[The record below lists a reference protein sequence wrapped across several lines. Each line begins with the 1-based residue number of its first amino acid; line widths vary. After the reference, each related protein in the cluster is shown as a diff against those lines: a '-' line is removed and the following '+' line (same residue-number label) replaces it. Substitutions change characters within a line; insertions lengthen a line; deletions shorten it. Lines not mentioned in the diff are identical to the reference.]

1 MTVARGT
8 RVRGRMADMDAAFP
22 ALTEMPAPQFVMSAE
37 GFRIATYS
45 WGDESAPT
53 VLCVHGFASSCRDN
67 WVSTGWVR
75 DLTRA
80 GFRVLGVDQR
90 GHGASDK
97 PHDPFAYGMDAFV
110 GDLVTVLDTYL
121 LESVLYAGYSLGAR
135 VGWQVAV
142 QVPDHIERAVLGG
155 IPDGRPLARLQIE
168 QARAYAEHGTPVE
181 DKVTWNYCTLAERV
195 PGNDLR
201 ALVALAEGMRL
212 GDADP
217 DPSNPPSQEILF
229 ATGSEDAI
237 IERSKL
243 LAAATPNGT
252 FVELPDRHHFNAPG
266 SRVFRQAALEFF
278 ARA

>member
-1 MTVARGT
+1 
-8 RVRGRMADMDAAFP
+8 MAHMDAAFP
-22 ALTEMPAPQFVMSAE
+22 ALTEMPAPQVVMS
-37 GFRIATYS
+37 GDGRRIATYS
-45 WGDESAPT
+45 WGADDAPT

-67 WVSTGWVR
+67 WVMTGWVR

-90 GHGASDK
+90 GHGMSDK
-97 PHDPFAYGMDAFV
+97 PHEASAFGMDAFV
-110 GDLVTVLDTYL
+110 DDIVTVLDTNL
-121 LESVLYAGYSLGAR
+121 LDRVHYAGYSLGAR

-142 QVPDHIERAVLGG
+142 QVPDRVDRAVLGG

-181 DKVTWNYCTLAERV
+181 DAVTRNYCTLAERV

-217 DPSNPPSQEILF
+217 DASNPPRQSILF

-237 IERSKL
+237 LEDSKK
-243 LAAATPNGT
+243 LADATPRGQ
-252 FVELPDRHHFNAPG
+252 FVELPARHHFNAPG
-266 SRVFRQAALEFF
+266 SRVFRQAAVEFF
-278 ARA
+278 GEGA

>member
-1 MTVARGT
+1 
-8 RVRGRMADMDAAFP
+8 MADMVDAIST
-22 ALTEMPAPQFVMSAE
+22 LTEMPAPKYVMS
-37 GFRIATYS
+37 GDGRRIATYL
-45 WGDESAPT
+45 WGDEDAPT

-97 PHDPFAYGMDAFV
+97 PHEASAFSMDALV
-110 GDLVTVLDTYL
+110 DDLVTVLDTHL
-121 LESVLYAGYSLGAR
+121 LDTVQYAGYSLGAR

-142 QVPDHIERAVLGG
+142 QVPDRIERAVLGG

-168 QARAYAEHGTPVE
+168 QARAYAEQGAPVE
-181 DKVTWNYCTLAERV
+181 DPVTRNYVTLAERV
-195 PGNDLR
+195 AGNDLR
-201 ALVALAEGMRL
+201 ALVALAGGMRS

-217 DPSNPPSQEILF
+217 DPEHPPLQRILF

-237 IERSKL
+237 LERSRG
-243 LAAATPNGT
+243 LADATPNGV

-266 SRVFRQAALEFF
+266 SRVFRQAAVEFF
-278 ARA
+278 TGRG

>member
-1 MTVARGT
+1 
-8 RVRGRMADMDAAFP
+8 MDSAFP

-37 GFRIATYS
+37 GHRIATYL
-45 WGDESAPT
+45 WGEGDGPT

-67 WVSTGWVR
+67 WVNTGWVR

-97 PHDPFAYGMDAFV
+97 PHESEAYGMDALTA
-110 GDLVTVLDTYL
+110 DLIAVLDTYL
-121 LESVLYAGYSLGAR
+121 LDSVLYAGYSLGAR
-135 VGWQVAV
+135 VGWQLAV
-142 QVPDHIERAVLGG
+142 NVPEHVERAVLGG
-155 IPDGRPLARLQIE
+155 IPDGRPLARLQID
-168 QARAYAEHGTPVE
+168 QARAYAERGTPVE
-181 DKVTWNYCTLAERV
+181 DKVTHNYVTLAERV

-217 DPSNPPSQEILF
+217 DPADPPQQRILF
-229 ATGSEDAI
+229 ATGTEDAI
-237 IERSKL
+237 LERSRA
-243 LAAATPNGT
+243 LAAATPHGD

-266 SRVFRQAALEFF
+266 SRVFRQAAVEFLGST
-278 ARA
+278 A